1 MIKEVPVSNERS
13 DGTSHETTD
22 GTTDGTS
29 DGTSDGTPD
38 GTPDGTSDGT
48 IDGISDCNDVGD
60 ANEEQA
66 QSRPP
71 MGSSLFP
78 VMA

>member
-13 DGTSHETTD
+13 DGT
-22 GTTDGTS
+22 GTS
-29 DGTSDGTPD
+29 DGASDGT
-38 GTPDGTSDGT
+38 GTSDGT